1 MHALEKILARAAG
14 RASVVPGEMV
24 TAEVDLAEVNDL
36 YLQVLK
42 SFAEM
47 GDGPVWDPEKV
58 AFVFDHY
65 APAPTI
71 RSAEIHRQMREFV
84 WAKGIKHLFDVNA
97 GVCHQVMPEAGLV
110 WPGMLLVATDSHTT
124 THGAFGAFGTGVGA
138 TDMAAILKTGQIW
151 LQVPE
156 VIRIEIS
163 GGLAPGVMAKD
174 IVLHI
179 LGRLGSDFAVYQ
191 AVEYTGETV
200 ERLPLAERMV
210 LCNMAVE
217 MGAKTAYIQPNDEV
231 LAYVR
236 KRLVRAGRLG
246 EGQGQRGAQ
255 DQLEGPNRLPYPGP
269 PRPAEVADGYG
280 YARARLEPFFTDPG
294 YDYAAVYRFEVSS
307 LRPQVALPHR
317 VDQVAAVREK
327 EGIPIDQAFVGTCTG
342 GRLEDIAVVAR
353 ILAGRHIAPHT
364 RLVVTPAS
372 QEVLQKAIAA
382 GYIQQLLDAG
392 ATLGT
397 PGCGPCLGAHGGVL
411 APGERCVTTSSR
423 NFPGRMGSTEA
434 EVYVVSPATAAWTAL
449 RGRLS
454 SGEEE

>member
-14 RASVVPGEMV
+14 RSAVASGDMV
-24 TAEVDLAEVNDL
+24 TAQVDLAEVNDL

-47 GDGPVWDPEKV
+47 GGGPVWDSERIV
-58 AFVFDHY
+58 FVFDHY
-65 APAPTI
+65 SPAPTI

-84 WAKGIKHLFDVNA
+84 RAKGVRHLFDVNR
-97 GVCHQVMPEAGLV
+97 GVCHQVMPEAGLIC
-110 WPGMLLVATDSHTT
+110 PGMLLVATDSHTT

-138 TDMAAILKTGQIW
+138 TDMAAVLKTGKIW

-156 VIRIEIS
+156 VIKIDLTGELS
-163 GGLAPGVMAKD
+163 PGVMAKD
-174 IVLHI
+174 IVLRI
-179 LGRLGSDFAVYQ
+179 LGELGTDFAAYQ
-191 AVEYTGETV
+191 AVEYAGKTV

-217 MGAKTAYIQPNDEV
+217 MGAKAAYIQPNDEV
-231 LAYVR
+231 LRYVGE
-236 KRLVRAGRLG
+236 RLARSGEPLAAKGFGRG
-246 EGQGQRGAQ
+246 
-255 DQLEGPNRLPYPGP
+255 
-269 PRPAEVADGYG
+269 DGGDIEDLY
-280 YARARLEPFFTDPG
+280 TDPD
-294 YDYAAVYRFEVSS
+294 YHYAATYSFEVTG

-317 VDQVAAVREK
+317 VDQVMAVKEK
-327 EGIPIDQAFVGTCTG
+327 EGISIDQAFVGTCTG

-353 ILAGRHIAPHT
+353 ILAGHHIAPNI

-372 QEVLQKAIAA
+372 SDVLQRAIDE
-382 GYIQQLLDAG
+382 GYVQELLEAG
-392 ATLGT
+392 ATFGT

-423 NFPGRMGSTEA
+423 NFPGRMGSPEG

-449 RGRLS
+449 RGWLS
-454 SGEEE
+454 NGEE